1 MFSSLFGTPEF
12 KVGFLIL
19 LASGLIATLALRSS
33 ENPSYLG
40 GSKDAWF
47 LLDDA
52 SGLVKRSSVKMA
64 GIDVGIIEDIK
75 LQNGKARVEMVIKA
89 DVPITRSARIEIRPN
104 GILGDKFVEVVAGDP
119 RDPPLRNGDQILIV
133 DDRASMDRL
142 IGEVSKITKSLGM
155 VAENIKAATEG
166 DTEKPL
172 GKIISNLETITTDMA
187 QLTREHK
194 GQFSEIIDNLHE
206 TTANINELVSEDGPE
221 GLKER
226 LKVALDRIDSTLKNV
241 DEISGKINRGEGT
254 IGKLINDEDTVEQ
267 LNTAIEGVNG
277 FLDTANK
284 LQTSFDYH
292 SEYLASDSLMKS
304 YISLNLQPG
313 LDRFYELG
321 IVQDPRGV
329 VKTETITTTGTNG
342 NSVVTEDR
350 RYADKLKFNAI
361 FGKNFFNFT
370 LKGGIMENAGGAGV
384 DFYMLRRN
392 LRFSAEAYDFTN
404 LQLKTYLRYSFF
416 KGVYI
421 IGGGDN
427 LAGNRGSAGAFVG
440 AGIFL
445 TNDDLKLMLTKLPM

>member
-12 KVGFLIL
+12 KVGFLVL

-75 LQNGKARVEMVIKA
+75 LQNGKARVEMVIKS

-172 GKIISNLETITTDMA
+172 GKIISNLETITTDIA

-194 GQFSEIIDNLHE
+194 GQFGEIIDNLHE
-206 TTANINELVSEDGPE
+206 TTANINELVSEEGPG

-254 IGKLINDEDTVEQ
+254 IGKLINDEETVEQ

-277 FLDTANK
+277 FLATANK

-292 SEYLASDSLMKS
+292 SEFLTSDSLMKS

-313 LDRFYELG
+313 LDRYYELG
-321 IVQDPRGV
+321 IVQDPRGMV
-329 VKTETITTTGTNG
+329 DTQVITTTGTTG
-342 NSVVTEDR
+342 NSVVREER
-350 RYADKLKFNAI
+350 RYENKLKFNAI
-361 FGKNFFNFT
+361 FAKNFYNFT
-370 LKGGIMENAGGAGV
+370 LRGGIMESAGGAGF
-384 DFYMLRRN
+384 DYHMFRRK
-392 LRFSAEAYDFTN
+392 LRFSAEAYDFAD
-404 LQLKTYLRYSFF
+404 LQIKTYLRYSFF

-421 IGGGDN
+421 MGGGDN
-427 LAGNRGSAGAFVG
+427 LAGNRGTAGAFVG
-440 AGIFL
+440 GGIFL

>member
-12 KVGFLIL
+12 KVGFLVL

-33 ENPSYLG
+33 EDPSYLG

-64 GIDVGIIEDIK
+64 GIDVGIIKDIK
-75 LQNGKARVEMVIKA
+75 LQNGKARVQMIIKS

-142 IGEVSKITKSLGM
+142 IGEVSKITKSLGD

-172 GKIISNLETITTDMA
+172 GKIINNLETITTDIA

-194 GQFSEIIDNLHE
+194 GQFGEIIDNLHE
-206 TTANINELVSEDGPE
+206 TTANINELVSEEGPN

-254 IGKLINDEDTVEQ
+254 IGKLINDEETVEG

-292 SEYLASDSLMKS
+292 SEYLAGDSLMKS

-329 VKTETITTTGTNG
+329 VESQTITTTGTSG
-342 NSVVTEDR
+342 NSVVTEER
-350 RYADKLKFNAI
+350 RYSDKLKFNAI
-361 FGKNFFNFT
+361 FGKNFYNFS
-370 LKGGIMENAGGAGV
+370 LRGGIMESAGGAGM
-384 DFYMLRRN
+384 DYYMLRRK
-392 LRFSAEAYDFTN
+392 LRFSAEAYDFAD
-404 LQLKTYLRYSFF
+404 LQVKTYLRYSFF

-421 IGGGDN
+421 MGGGDN
-427 LAGNRGSAGAFVG
+427 LAGNRGTAGAFVG